1 MECKMKAVDTSLR
14 QYFFPNINEDG
25 WKFVS
30 IMAFFSIILA
40 LIWLP
45 LGVISFL
52 LTIWCF
58 YCFRD
63 PLRVTPVLSGAVI
76 APADGLVL
84 SINKEKGPDSLGLQN
99 KNFTR
104 VCIFTG
110 VFDSP
115 IERIPIKSTVR
126 KVFYDCGKNF
136 SGSHNKNDIGNETM
150 SFALKHSEGYDFA
163 IRQTATFCSH
173 RIINKL
179 KVGEEYNAGQKLGF
193 IRFGGYVDLFLP
205 EKVEPQI
212 CIGQKMIAGETI
224 VADIKSDAPRI
235 EGEIRE

>member
-1 MECKMKAVDTSLR
+1 MKSVDTSLR

-30 IMAFFSIILA
+30 ALAAVSLVLA

-45 LGVISFL
+45 LGIFSFL
-52 LTIWCF
+52 ITVWCF

-63 PLRVTPVLSGAVI
+63 PNRITPILSGAVI
-76 APADGLVL
+76 APADGIVV
-84 SINKEKGPDSLGLQN
+84 SINKEKGPNAIGLQN

-104 VCIFTG
+104 ICIFCG
-110 VFDSP
+110 IFNSP
-115 IERIPIKSTVR
+115 IQRIPIKSTVR
-126 KVFYDCGKNF
+126 KVFYDCGKKF
-136 SGSHNKNDIGNETM
+136 SVLSEKNNINNEVFLFSLRHN
-150 SFALKHSEGYDFA
+150 EGYDFA
-163 IRQTATFCSH
+163 IKQTSTFCSK
-173 RIINKL
+173 RIINKV
-179 KVGEEYNAGQKLGF
+179 KVGDELNAGQKFGF
-193 IRFGGYVDLFLP
+193 IRFGGYIDLFLP

-212 CIGQKMIAGETI
+212 CVGQTMIAGETI